1 MGMKQYD
8 CIVLGTG
15 GVGSAA
21 CWQLSR
27 RGAAVLGLD
36 RFPPGHDRGSSH
48 GQTRII
54 RQAYFEHP
62 DYVPLLRRAYELWA
76 ELEQTTSQRLFEQVG
91 LLQIGPASGAVVA
104 GVLTAA
110 RLHDLEVETLS
121 PAESQRRFPGFRVPD
136 DCVSED
142 CVSENMAAVY
152 EPRAGL
158 LHVEACVRAH
168 CAAAAAAGAQ
178 LQSGVEVHSW
188 SANSS
193 GVTVHTNRGDFH
205 ARNLVITAG
214 AWSPELLGLPSLGL
228 RVLRKHLYWFPAP
241 AEYDSTRS
249 PAFLYQL
256 PHGVFY
262 GLPAINADGLKCGEH
277 SGGEQ
282 VPDPLHDPRLAD
294 ELDQQ
299 RVSGFVRT
307 YLPGVTPVIR
317 SRSVCFYTMSPD
329 ENFLVDRHPEHANVC
344 FAAGLSGH
352 GFKFTGVLG
361 AALADW
367 VLEGRTKL
375 PIEFL
380 SLRS

>member
-1 MGMKQYD
+1 MKLYD

-54 RQAYFEHP
+54 RQAYFEHA

-76 ELEQTTSQRLFEQVG
+76 ELEQTTGQHLFEQVG
-91 LLQIGPASGAVVA
+91 LLQIGPADGAVVS
-104 GVLTAA
+104 GVLRAA
-110 RLHDLEVETLS
+110 ALHDLQVETLS
-121 PAESQRRFPGFRVPD
+121 AAESNRRFPGFHVPEHL
-136 DCVSED
+136 S
-142 CVSENMAAVY
+142 AVF

-168 CAAAAAAGAQ
+168 CKAAVAAGAE
-178 LQSGVEVHSW
+178 LLSGVEVHGW
-188 SANSS
+188 EANRD
-193 GVTVHTNRGDFH
+193 GVVVHTDRGEFR
-205 ARNLVITAG
+205 AKKLVITAG
-214 AWSPELLGLPSLGL
+214 AWSSQLLNNDAVKLK
-228 RVLRKHLYWFPAP
+228 VLRKHIYWFAAP
-241 AEYDSTRS
+241 RAAHQASQGAPT
-249 PAFLYQL
+249 FLYEL

-277 SGGEQ
+277 SGGELA
-282 VPDPLHDPRLAD
+282 PDPLHDPRQAD
-294 ELDQQ
+294 ERDQQ
-299 RVSGFVRT
+299 RVTEFVRS
-307 YLPGVTPVIR
+307 YLPGVEPAIQT
-317 SRSVCFYTMSPD
+317 RSVCFYTMSPD
-329 ENFLVDRHPEHANVC
+329 ENFLVDRHPLHANVC

-361 AALADW
+361 QVLADW
-367 VLEGRTKL
+367 TLEGQTSL
-375 PIEFL
+375 PVEFL
-380 SLRS
+380 SIDRLQQTS

>member
-1 MGMKQYD
+1 MNQYD

-15 GVGSAA
+15 GVGSAV

-54 RQAYFEHP
+54 RQAYFEHS

-76 ELEQTTSQRLFEQVG
+76 ELEQATGQRLFEQVG
-91 LLQIGPASGAVVA
+91 LLQVGPASGAVVS

-110 RLHDLEVETLS
+110 SLHGLHVEQLT
-121 PAESQRRFPGFRVPD
+121 ADESQRRFPGFYVPAD
-136 DCVSED
+136 LT
-142 CVSENMAAVY
+142 AVY
-152 EPRAGL
+152 EPGAGL
-158 LHVEACVRAH
+158 LHVEACVQAH
-168 CAAAAAAGAQ
+168 CAAAAAAGAE
-178 LQSGVEVHSW
+178 LQSGVEVRAW
-188 SANSS
+188 TADRG
-193 GVTVHTNRGDFH
+193 GVTVQTDRGDFH
-205 ARNLVITAG
+205 ARHLVITAG
-214 AWSPELLGLPSLGL
+214 AWSRELLGMPSLGL
-228 RVLRKHLYWFPAP
+228 RVLRKHLYWFAAP
-241 AEYDSTRS
+241 GADYQASQQG

-277 SGGEQ
+277 SGGEL
-282 VPDPLHDPRLAD
+282 VTDPLHDPRQAD
-294 ELDQQ
+294 ELDQR
-299 RVSGFVRT
+299 RVSEFVRS
-307 YLPGVTPVIR
+307 YLPGVAPTIR

-329 ENFLVDRHPEHANVC
+329 ENFLVDRHPEHAHVC

-361 AALADW
+361 EALADW
-367 VLEGRTKL
+367 VLAGRTEL
-375 PIEFL
+375 PMEFL
-380 SLRS
+380 SLSRLALQ